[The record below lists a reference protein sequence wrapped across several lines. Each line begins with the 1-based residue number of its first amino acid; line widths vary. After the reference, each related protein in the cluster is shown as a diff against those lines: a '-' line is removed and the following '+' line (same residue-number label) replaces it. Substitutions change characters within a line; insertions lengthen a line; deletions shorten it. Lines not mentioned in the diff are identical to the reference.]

1 MYYFLNGVRMGF
13 FALRSNGNNILGPTE
28 GKKLVRAIEQLINN
42 YRQMVFTV
50 VISFD

>member
-1 MYYFLNGVRMGF
+1 MGF

-28 GKKLVRAIEQLINN
+28 GKSWTILVRAIEQLINN

-50 VISFD
+50 VIYFD